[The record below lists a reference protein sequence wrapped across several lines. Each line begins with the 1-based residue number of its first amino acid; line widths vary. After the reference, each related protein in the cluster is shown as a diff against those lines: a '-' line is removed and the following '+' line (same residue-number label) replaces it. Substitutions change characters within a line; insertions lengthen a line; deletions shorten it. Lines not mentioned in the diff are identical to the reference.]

1 MSYTRRVVFSA
12 IHDMLRKIRLVAAT
26 LAWLAAFLLPLHA
39 QIKIQKFQGKDVAA
53 GQVLVKFRTTGQQ
66 SLASAR
72 SAGDIDSYRG
82 IGGTGVYVMHSRS
95 QGTAALLSR
104 LGAHKDVAYVEPDYI
119 LHAAA
124 IPGDARFGEQYA
136 LKNTGQSVLGAPGV
150 VGADIGAAAAWDLG
164 TGTAGHTVAVLDTGV
179 DYNHPDLAANL
190 WSSATGFSV
199 QLGRATI
206 NCPPGTRGFN
216 TIKRTCDAMDD
227 NNHGTHLAGII
238 GAGGNNG
245 IGISG
250 VNWTASVLAVK
261 FLDAKGTGTTSNAVD
276 AIEFAIQMKASGQ
289 ANVRVLSAS
298 WGDHV
303 YSRALMDAVERAYQH
318 NMLFVAAAGNMG
330 SNNDL
335 DPFYPASYLMPN
347 VISVA
352 STNQHDEL
360 DGGSNFGAA
369 SVHLGAP
376 GTFILSTLRGGDYY
390 YESGTSMSTAYVS
403 GAAALALSI
412 CPDLGTADLRA
423 VLLQTV
429 ASTTALASTTS
440 SGGRLNV
447 GNAAQA
453 CYMAQA
459 FALSAS
465 SQSLS
470 VARGETFNLSV
481 HVSPVNGYTGEVN
494 LQISGLPPGVTA
506 GSATVNTSGT
516 AVLPIAVTDSAT
528 PGRYLL
534 TVLGS
539 GGSRVRS
546 TPVWLEVLRRRR

>member
-1 MSYTRRVVFSA
+1 MR
-12 IHDMLRKIRLVAAT
+12 RKIRLGAAA
-26 LAWLAAFLLPLHA
+26 LAWLAAFLLPLQA

-53 GQVLVKFRTTGQQ
+53 SQVLVKFRTSGSL

-72 SAGDIDSYRG
+72 RAGNIDSYRS

-95 QGTAALLSR
+95 LDAAALLGR
-104 LGAHKDVAYVEPDYI
+104 LGALKDVAFVEPDYI

-124 IPGDARFGEQYA
+124 LPNDPDFLQQYA
-136 LKNTGQSVLGAPGV
+136 LQNIGQPILGAPGV
-150 VGADIGAAAAWDLG
+150 AGADIGAAAAWDLG
-164 TGTAGHTVAVLDTGV
+164 TGTTGHTVAVLDTGV
-179 DYNHPDLAANL
+179 DYNHPDLTANL

-199 QLGRATI
+199 QLGRTVI
-206 NCPPGTRGFN
+206 SCPAGTRGFN

-245 IGISG
+245 AGISG

-261 FLDAKGTGTTSNAVD
+261 FLDAKGAGTTSNAVD

-303 YSRALMDAVERAYQH
+303 YSRALMDAVGRAYQH
-318 NMLFVAAAGNMG
+318 NMLFVAAAGNLA

-335 DPFYPASYLMPN
+335 DPFYPASFALPN

-352 STNQHDEL
+352 STNQHDVL
-360 DGGSNFGAA
+360 GGNSNFGAA

-376 GTFILSTLRGGDYY
+376 GTFILSTQRAGGYY
-390 YESGTSMSTAYVS
+390 YESGTSMATAHVS

-423 VLLQTV
+423 MLLETV
-429 ASTTALASTTS
+429 VPTAALAGRTT

-447 GNAAQA
+447 GNAAQT
-453 CYMAQA
+453 CILPA

-465 SQSLS
+465 PQSLS
-470 VARGETFNLSV
+470 VARGESVTLNLQV
-481 HVSPVNGYTGEVN
+481 TPVNGYTGNVT
-494 LQISGLPPGVTA
+494 LQISQLPAGVTP
-506 GSATVNTSGT
+506 SPVTLSTSGVGSLT
-516 AVLPIAVTDSAT
+516 LTVSDSAPVGT
-528 PGRYLL
+528 YAL
-534 TVLGS
+534 TVLASDGS
-539 GGSRVRS
+539 LVRS

>member
-1 MSYTRRVVFSA
+1 M
-12 IHDMLRKIRLVAAT
+12 HRKIRLVAAT

-39 QIKIQKFQGKDVAA
+39 QTKIQKFQGKDVVA
-53 GQVLVKFRTTGQQ
+53 GQVLVKFRTPGQQ

-82 IGGTGVYVMHSRS
+82 IGGTGVFVMHSRS

-104 LGAHKDVAYVEPDYI
+104 LGAHKDVAFVEPDYI

-124 IPGDARFGEQYA
+124 LPNDTDFQQQYA
-136 LKNTGQSVLGAPGV
+136 LQNVGQPILGASGV
-150 VGADIGAAAAWDLG
+150 PGADIGAAAAWDLG
-164 TGTAGHTVAVLDTGV
+164 TGTADHTVAVLDTGV
-179 DYNHPDLAANL
+179 DYNHPDLTANL

-199 QLGRATI
+199 RLGKTTI
-206 NCPPGTRGFN
+206 NCPAGTRGFN
-216 TIKRTCDAMDD
+216 TIKRTCDAVDD

-245 IGISG
+245 TGMSG
-250 VNWTASVLAVK
+250 VNWTASVMAVK
-261 FLDAKGTGTTSNAVD
+261 FLDAKGAGTTSNAVD
-276 AIEFAIQMKASGQ
+276 AIEFAIQMKALGQ

-303 YSRALMDAVERAYQH
+303 YSRALMDAIERAYKH

-330 SNNDL
+330 SNNDM
-335 DPFYPASYLMPN
+335 DPFYPASFALPN

-352 STNQHDEL
+352 STNQHNAL
-360 DGGSNFGAA
+360 DGNSNFGAT

-376 GTFILSTLRGGDYY
+376 GAFILSTLRGGGYY
-390 YESGTSMSTAYVS
+390 YESGTSMATGHVS

-412 CPDLGTADLRA
+412 CSDLGTADLRA
-423 VLLQTV
+423 MLFETV
-429 ASTTALASTTS
+429 VPTAALTGKTT

-447 GNAAQA
+447 GNTAQA
-453 CYMAQA
+453 CILPA
-459 FALSAS
+459 FALSTS

-481 HVSPVNGYTGEVN
+481 QVSAVNGYSGEVG
-494 LQISGLPPGVTA
+494 LAISGLPAGVTA

-516 AVLPIAVTDSAT
+516 GSLAIAVSNAAA
-528 PGRYLL
+528 PGTYAL
-534 TVLGS
+534 TVLGND
-539 GGSRVRS
+539 GSVVRS